1 MPTWRDSILNQ
12 FIPNVSRLS
21 LVSDPSNLLTEEKMS
36 MALRKKGFD
45 ILEFNNAID
54 FRYSYESQYR
64 SIWDKG
70 TKTELVVILHSQ
82 NPDLKDLPFDL
93 LENGKTFYFNITD
106 IFPNF
111 SPPILDLLEK
121 NELDTLYQ
129 YKELFPQKRISD
141 LSTIDFILKYVYKIN
156 CEIVST
162 EFDLMKLLLHI
173 HYSNFRIPDQFLNR
187 LSCNISLKS
196 IITKQ
201 LLNKLLYKK
210 QLFIEYIIENHKS
223 IVENSPELIISKIIT
238 NNQPGINKLFTQ
250 FENEIPSLSA
260 AHKDWLSFML
270 KYAYLSSF
278 IYRENKQNN
287 IEKITKLYE
296 KSNFTYIEWLK
307 SNYFSIITI
316 PSVTPAMV
324 HHLPHFMFH
333 SYTKTKKPQALIIL
347 DGLSLD
353 QWITLKDSMPEQ
365 KHTYIENALFAWV
378 PTLTPVS
385 RQAIVSGKKPLE
397 FAQYINSTSR
407 EENYWSLFWE
417 NVGFQKDNIVYKK
430 AIDDYNFINE
440 IEDYINPAKTK
451 AVCFII
457 NKIDDIMHG
466 MEMGYS
472 GLHNQIE
479 LYGKSGFVETLID
492 SLLQYNF
499 EITITS
505 DHGNVD
511 CIGIGNPKEAS
522 IAEIKGERVR
532 VYQNKVLLDSIQ
544 REFPTSFP
552 WEPTSLPRNYY
563 PLLSEGNTSF
573 TTMGKKS
580 VSHGGISMQET
591 IVPFIKIEGN

>member
-1 MPTWRDSILNQ
+1 MSI
-12 FIPNVSRLS
+12 
-21 LVSDPSNLLTEEKMS
+21 
-36 MALRKKGFD
+36 ALRKKGFD
-45 ILEFNNAID
+45 ILEFDNAID

-70 TKTELVVILHSQ
+70 IKTELVVILHSK
-82 NPDLKDLPFDL
+82 NPDLNDLPYDL
-93 LENGKTFYFNITD
+93 LEEGKAFYFNIAD
-106 IFPNF
+106 IFPNL

-129 YKELFPQKRISD
+129 YKDLFPQKRIGD
-141 LSTIDFILKYVYKIN
+141 LSSMDFILEYVYKVNYEIIN
-156 CEIVST
+156 T

-173 HYSNFRIPDQFLNR
+173 HYSNLTIPDKFLNR
-187 LSCNISLKS
+187 LAYNISEKN
-196 IITKQ
+196 IISKQ
-201 LLNKLLYKK
+201 LLEKLLYKK
-210 QLFIEYIIENHKS
+210 QLFIEYIIEAHKS
-223 IVENSPELIISKIIT
+223 IVENSPEIIISKIIT
-238 NNQPGINKLFTQ
+238 NNQPKINKLFLQ
-250 FENEIPSLSA
+250 FENEIPSLSSG
-260 AHKDWLSFML
+260 HKDWLSFML
-270 KYAYLSSF
+270 KYACLSSF
-278 IYRENKQNN
+278 VYRENKQNN
-287 IEKITKLYE
+287 IEKLLKLYE
-296 KSNFTYIEWLK
+296 IGNLTYTEWIK
-307 SNYFSIITI
+307 ANYSSLITI
-316 PSVTPAMV
+316 PPVTPAMV
-324 HHLPHFMFH
+324 HHLPHFMYH
-333 SYTKTKKPQALIIL
+333 SYNKTGKPQALIIL

-365 KHTYIENALFAWV
+365 KHIYTENALFAWV

-407 EENYWSLFWE
+407 EESYWTLFWE
-417 NVGFQKDNIVYKK
+417 NVGFQKESIVYKK
-430 AIDDYNFINE
+430 AIDDFSFIDH
-440 IEDYINPAKTK
+440 IEDYITPSKTK

-479 LYGKSGFVETLID
+479 LYGKSGFVEILIG
-492 SLLQYNF
+492 SLLQYGF

-532 VYQNKVLLDSIQ
+532 VYQNRVLLDSIHK
-544 REFPTSFP
+544 EFPASFP
-552 WEPTSLPRNYY
+552 WEPISLPQNYY

-573 TTMGKKS
+573 TTKGKKS

-591 IVPFIKIEGN
+591 IVPFIRVEGN